1 MSARS
6 LNIISELNSQ
16 GGESYSSTHQ
26 QLSDVQVREILAK
39 SERTTMLRFS
49 TAGSVD
55 DGKSTL
61 IGRLLSDSKNVYDD
75 HIAALEKKAKNKG
88 DEHIDLSLLTD
99 GLKAEQEQGITI
111 DVAYRYFSTPK
122 RRFILADTPGH
133 EQYTRNMATGAS
145 TADLTIILM
154 DARKGVLTQTKRHS
168 FIASLLGVPRLL
180 VCVNKMDLVGF
191 KQEVFDEICAEYSIF
206 ASKLG
211 IKEIKFIPVS
221 ALKGDCIVNPSQN
234 MPWYSGETV
243 MEHLENVYIGADRNQ
258 VDFRFPVQYVIR
270 PDQNYRGYAGQIS
283 SGSISVGE
291 EIIALPSLRRSKVKS
306 IDYMD
311 VHPGKR
317 SLYSAASPLSVSIT
331 LEDEIDISR
340 GDMIARSHNV
350 PQARRE
356 FEAMLV
362 WMSERPMD
370 PARSYIIMHTSR
382 QTKSFVTAVNYRV
395 NVNSLHR
402 EEGKALEL
410 NEIGRVSITT
420 KMPLFIDPYERNR
433 STGNFILVDEE
444 SFQTVAGGMIIDRQP
459 REVAGVG
466 SQDVFLRGPRS
477 AEIHR
482 EDGSITRGARES
494 RFGHRAVTVW
504 CTGLS
509 GSGKSTVAKALEE
522 RMFNDGRPVYRLDG
536 DNLRFGINRDLGFSK
551 EERRENI
558 RRAAEVAKLFNDA
571 GVSVICSLI
580 SPMREDRQ
588 RAREIVGSESF
599 VEVYMSAPISEC
611 ERRDPHGL
619 YRKARAGELSE
630 FTGVSA
636 PYEAPDQADLELDTS
651 KLSIEESIELLLRKL
666 SAETI

>member
-1 MSARS
+1 MNARGLGIVSELTDKGHISNRTAPRS
-6 LNIISELNSQ
+6 LTDS
-16 GGESYSSTHQ
+16 
-26 QLSDVQVREILAK
+26 QVREILAK

-88 DEHIDLSLLTD
+88 EDQIDLALLTD
-99 GLKAEQEQGITI
+99 GLRAEQEQGITI

-145 TADLTIILM
+145 TADLTIILI

-180 VCVNKMDLVGF
+180 VCVNKMDLVEY
-191 KQEVFDEICAEYSIF
+191 KQEVFEEIRADYSGF
-206 ASKLG
+206 SAKLG

-221 ALKGDCIVNPSQN
+221 ALKGDFIVASSQN

-243 MEHLENVYIGADRNQ
+243 MQHLENVYIGADRNQ
-258 VDFRFPVQYVIR
+258 IDFRFPVQYVIR
-270 PDQNYRGYAGQIS
+270 PDQNYRGYAGQIR

-291 EIIALPSLRRSKVKS
+291 DVVVLPSLRRSKVRS

-311 VHPGKR
+311 ADPTKH
-317 SLYSAASPLSVSIT
+317 SIELAAAPLSVSIT
-331 LEDEIDISR
+331 LADEIDISR
-340 GDMIARSHNV
+340 GDMIVRSHNI
-350 PQARRE
+350 PQVRQE

-362 WMSERPMD
+362 WMSEKPMD
-370 PARSYIIMHTSR
+370 RARSYIIMHTSR
-382 QTKSFVTAVNYRV
+382 QTKSYVTAVNYRV

-402 EEGKALEL
+402 EEGRALEL
-410 NEIGRVSITT
+410 NEIGRVSIAT
-420 KMPLFIDPYERNR
+420 KQPLFIDPYERNR
-433 STGNFILVDEE
+433 STGNFILVDED

-459 REVAGVG
+459 REIAGVG
-466 SQDVFLRGPRS
+466 GNKSPRS
-477 AEIHR
+477 ADIHR

-509 GSGKSTVAKALEE
+509 GSGKSTLAKALEA
-522 RMFNDGRPVYRLDG
+522 RMFNDSRPVYRLDG
-536 DNLRFGINRDLGFSK
+536 DNLRFGINHDLGFSK
-551 EERRENI
+551 EDRRENV

-580 SPMREDRQ
+580 SPMREDRE

-599 VEVYMSAPISEC
+599 VEVYLSAPIDEC

-619 YRKARAGELSE
+619 YKKARAGEISE

-636 PYEAPDQADLELDTS
+636 PYEAPESPDLELDTS
-651 KLSIEESIELLLRKL
+651 KLSVDECVESLLNKL
-666 SAETI
+666 GS

>member
-1 MSARS
+1 MSARG
-6 LNIISELNSQ
+6 LNIVSGMASQ
-16 GGESYSSTHQ
+16 
-26 QLSDVQVREILAK
+26 SDVSYKAAAQSLTDAQVREILAK

-88 DEHIDLSLLTD
+88 EDQIDLALLTD
-99 GLKAEQEQGITI
+99 GLRAEQEQGITI

-145 TADLTIILM
+145 NADLTIILI

-180 VCVNKMDLVGF
+180 VCVNKMDLVDY
-191 KQEVFDEICAEYSIF
+191 KQEVFDEICADYSAF
-206 ASKLG
+206 SAKLG

-221 ALKGDCIVNPSQN
+221 ALKGDFIVAPSKN

-258 VDFRFPVQYVIR
+258 IDFRFPVQYVIR
-270 PDQNYRGYAGQIS
+270 PDQNYRGYAGQIR

-291 EIIALPSLRRSKVKS
+291 DVVVLPSLRGSKVRS

-311 VHPGKR
+311 ADPAKR
-317 SLYSAASPLSVSIT
+317 SIESAAAPLSVSIT
-331 LEDEIDISR
+331 LDDEIDISR
-340 GDMIARSHNV
+340 GDMIVRSHNI
-350 PQARRE
+350 PQVRQE

-362 WMSERPMD
+362 WMSEQPMD
-370 PARSYIIMHTSR
+370 RARSYIIMHTSR
-382 QTKSFVTAVNYRV
+382 QTKSYVTAVNYRV

-420 KMPLFIDPYERNR
+420 KQPLFIDPYERNR
-433 STGNFILVDEE
+433 STGNFILVDED

-459 REVAGVG
+459 REIAGVG
-466 SQDVFLRGPRS
+466 GKNSPRS
-477 AEIHR
+477 ADIHR
-482 EDGSITRGARES
+482 EDGSITRQARES
-494 RFGHRAVTVW
+494 YFGHRAVTVW

-509 GSGKSTVAKALEE
+509 GSGKSTVAKALEA
-522 RMFNDGRPVYRLDG
+522 RMFNDNRPVYRLDG

-580 SPMREDRQ
+580 SPMREDRE
-588 RAREIVGSESF
+588 RAREIVGPESF
-599 VEVYMSAPISEC
+599 VEVYLSAPISEC

-619 YRKARAGELSE
+619 YRKARAGEISE

-636 PYEAPDQADLELDTS
+636 PYEAPEQADLELDTS
-651 KLSIEESIELLLRKL
+651 KLSVEESVELLIRKL
-666 SAETI
+666 VA

>member
-1 MSARS
+1 MNARGLGIVSELTDQGHIYNRTAPRS
-6 LNIISELNSQ
+6 LTDS
-16 GGESYSSTHQ
+16 
-26 QLSDVQVREILAK
+26 QVREILAK

-88 DEHIDLSLLTD
+88 EDQIDLALLTD
-99 GLKAEQEQGITI
+99 GLRAEQEQGITI

-145 TADLTIILM
+145 TADLTIILI

-180 VCVNKMDLVGF
+180 VCVNKMDLVEY
-191 KQEVFDEICAEYSIF
+191 KQEVFEEIRADYSGF
-206 ASKLG
+206 SAKLG

-221 ALKGDCIVNPSQN
+221 ALKGDFIVASSQN

-243 MEHLENVYIGADRNQ
+243 MQHLENVYIGADRNQ
-258 VDFRFPVQYVIR
+258 IDFRFPVQYVIR
-270 PDQNYRGYAGQIS
+270 PDQNYRGYAGQIR

-291 EIIALPSLRRSKVKS
+291 EIVALPSLRRSKVKS

-311 VHPGKR
+311 TDPANR
-317 SLYSAASPLSVSIT
+317 SLASAAAPLSVSIT

-340 GDMIARSHNV
+340 GDMIVRSHNM
-350 PQARRE
+350 PQIRQE

-362 WMSERPMD
+362 WMSEKPMD
-370 PARSYIIMHTSR
+370 RARSYIIMHTSR
-382 QTKSFVTAVNYRV
+382 QTKSYVTAVNYRV

-402 EEGKALEL
+402 EEGRALEL
-410 NEIGRVSITT
+410 NEIGRVSIAT
-420 KMPLFIDPYERNR
+420 KQPLFIDPYERNR
-433 STGNFILVDEE
+433 STGNFILVDED

-459 REVAGVG
+459 REIAGVG
-466 SQDVFLRGPRS
+466 GNKSPRS
-477 AEIHR
+477 ADIHR

-509 GSGKSTVAKALEE
+509 GSGKSTLAKALEA
-522 RMFNDGRPVYRLDG
+522 RMFNDSRPVYRLDG
-536 DNLRFGINRDLGFSK
+536 DNLRFGINHDLGFSK
-551 EERRENI
+551 EDRRENV

-580 SPMREDRQ
+580 SPMREDRE

-599 VEVYMSAPISEC
+599 VEVYLSAPIDEC

-619 YRKARAGELSE
+619 YKKARAGEISE

-636 PYEAPDQADLELDTS
+636 PYEAPESPDLELDTS
-651 KLSIEESIELLLRKL
+651 KLSVDECVESLLNKL
-666 SAETI
+666 GS